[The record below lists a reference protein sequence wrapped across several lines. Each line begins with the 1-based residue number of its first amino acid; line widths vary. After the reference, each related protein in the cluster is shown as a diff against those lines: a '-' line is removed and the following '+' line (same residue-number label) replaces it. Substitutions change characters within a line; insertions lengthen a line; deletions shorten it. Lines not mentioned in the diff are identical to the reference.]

1 MERRST
7 EIDQANQNGSQVR
20 KVGLPP
26 PVKRGEDME
35 TEINII
41 DADKIGS
48 ATSPLN
54 LGRTVAVV
62 PSSRIPR
69 AGDVVVVSALTDS
82 ATYNMLELPTG
93 RLAKINPGDVLIGVL
108 GRRRALK
115 GFVGDVPA
123 TVNAGDQLHL
133 LNMGGVIGSC
143 TGHHSSLSDAI
154 QVEVI
159 GLASDEH
166 GRVLNIADAALPL
179 RTSLGETAP
188 LVIIAGTCMNS
199 GKTYA
204 ATELIKQATRAG
216 LQVAAAKLSGIAC
229 LRDTLNMADH
239 GATAIASFLD
249 CGLPSTVGATD
260 LASVAKTIISRLNE
274 SSPDLIVIELGDGLL
289 GGYSVESVFADKE
302 LRGATA
308 GLVFCATDYVG
319 AWGGIQLLRQRGI
332 EIDAMAGSVTDSQMG
347 EDFIES
353 EFGVPAANARRN
365 GARLFKLLEPKVA
378 AFGIRVS
385 SSESVISQD
394 DNLEKSEVPVGG
406 LR

>member
-1 MERRST
+1 MEGINLNDGL
-7 EIDQANQNGSQVR
+7 EIH
-20 KVGLPP
+20 
-26 PVKRGEDME
+26 
-35 TEINII
+35 II

-48 ATSPLN
+48 VTSPLN
-54 LGRTVAVV
+54 LGRTAAVV
-62 PSSRIPR
+62 SSSDSPQ
-69 AGDVVVVSALTDS
+69 AGDVVVVRALTDS

-123 TVNAGDQLHL
+123 TVCAGDQLHL

-159 GLASDEH
+159 GLASDER

-179 RTSLGETAP
+179 QTSLGETAP

-216 LQVAAAKLSGIAC
+216 LRVAAAKLSGIAC

-239 GATAIASFLD
+239 GAIAIASFLD
-249 CGLPSTVGATD
+249 CGLPSTVGATN

-274 SSPDLIVIELGDGLL
+274 CSPDLIVIELGDGIL
-289 GGYSVESVFADKE
+289 GGYSVDSIFADKE
-302 LRGATA
+302 LGAATTA
-308 GLVFCATDYVG
+308 VIFCASDYVG
-319 AWGGIQLLRQRGI
+319 AWGGIELLRKRGI
-332 EIDAMAGSVTDSQMG
+332 EVSLVSGSVTDSQMG
-347 EDFIES
+347 EDYIQK
-353 EFGVPAANARRN
+353 EFGVPAANARRH
-365 GARLFKLLEPKVA
+365 GSVLFDLIKAKFEARAPAGV
-378 AFGIRVS
+378 
-385 SSESVISQD
+385 
-394 DNLEKSEVPVGG
+394 
-406 LR
+406 